1 MNLGQIPQI
10 ISAESR
16 QDALKYFYFDIKL
29 KCFEMAF
36 FEISK
41 LMQILFSPRL
51 KSRLDNRGTFPVEGT
66 T

>member
-1 MNLGQIPQI
+1 M
-10 ISAESR
+10 
-16 QDALKYFYFDIKL
+16 LKYFYFDIKL

-51 KSRLDNRGTFPVEGT
+51 KSRLDNRGTFHVEGT